1 MGSNHRLGQRTSL
14 AARPPW
20 AESHKKNRHAGKTNG
35 SCAIVGES
43 ARWGHGAP
51 VPECA
56 RRSHRRGS
64 GRPLG
69 LLGPAGHEEGRANAP
84 PRRMGLRRRRG
95 DACGHWLLAMH
106 PAREQRRPIAV
117 ARGHLPRV
125 RQRPRG
131 RERSARRAR
140 APDEGTRRGVA
151 RRDRPCSAASP
162 RRRRGRARG
171 VRHLPVDGPLRPL
184 RRRSAS
190 YSACRTFASGSPLP
204 RTSAR
209 GSSRTWAGWGR
220 RASRPS
226 PRSSS

>member
-1 MGSNHRLGQRTSL
+1 MGSNHRLDQRTGLS
-14 AARPPW
+14 ARPPW
-20 AESHKKNRHAGKTNG
+20 AESHKQNRHPGKTNG
-35 SCAIVGES
+35 SCAIVGER

-51 VPECA
+51 VPGCA

-95 DACGHWLLAMH
+95 DACAHWLLAMH
-106 PAREQRRPIAV
+106 PAREHRQPIAV
-117 ARGHLPRV
+117 ARRHLPRV

-151 RRDRPCSAASP
+151 SRDRPCPPASP

-171 VRHLPVDGPLRPL
+171 VRHPPVDGPLRPL
-184 RRRSAS
+184 RSVGRGTRLVAPSLLAHP
-190 YSACRTFASGSPLP
+190 SGA
-204 RTSAR
+204 RARR
-209 GSSRTWAGWGR
+209 GSSRT
-220 RASRPS
+220 
-226 PRSSS
+226 